1 MAQITNAVP
10 EKKDVKNGVF
20 RNMVAA
26 SLGIALPIWQ
36 QGLIA
41 APANLNSTI
50 SGNRK
55 APEFGDIF

>member
-10 EKKDVKNGVF
+10 VQKDFKNGVF

-26 SLGIALPIWQ
+26 SVGIALPIWQ

-41 APANLNSTI
+41 APANLSSI
-50 SGNRK
+50 SDNRK
-55 APEFGDIF
+55 APGSGDIF

>member
-10 EKKDVKNGVF
+10 VQKDFKNGVF

-26 SLGIALPIWQ
+26 SVGIALPIWQ

-41 APANLNSTI
+41 APANLNRTI

-55 APEFGDIF
+55 DPGFGDIF

>member
-10 EKKDVKNGVF
+10 VQKDFKNGVF

-50 SGNRK
+50 SGNRE
-55 APEFGDIF
+55 APGFGDIF